1 MKRRDFIRNSF
12 LVVPVAFVGAQLLTA
27 CGSNSGTDTPASP
40 GSGVGVCPNGG
51 GVTYTNVTHAHT
63 TVALTQA
70 QVISGTAGVY
80 TLLAGS
86 HTHTFNISAGD
97 FTALQAGTTVTGK
110 TDIEGHGHL
119 INIVCA

>member
-1 MKRRDFIRNSF
+1 MNRRNFSKA
-12 LVVPVAFVGAQLLTA
+12 LVTLPVAWASAQLLTA
-27 CGSNSGTDTPASP
+27 CGSNGYGGSDTPSTP
-40 GSGVGVCPNGG
+40 GTGVCPNGG

-63 TVALTQA
+63 TVALTQT
-70 QVISGTAGVY
+70 QVIAGTAGVY
-80 TLLAGS
+80 LLLSGS

-97 FTALQAGTTVTGK
+97 FTALQAGSTVTGK